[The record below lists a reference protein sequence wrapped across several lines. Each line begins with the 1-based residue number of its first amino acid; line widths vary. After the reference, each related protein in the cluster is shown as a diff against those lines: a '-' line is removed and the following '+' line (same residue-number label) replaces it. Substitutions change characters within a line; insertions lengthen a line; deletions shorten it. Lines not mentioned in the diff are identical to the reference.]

1 VHQSRNAQ
9 FWPHAPNGADP
20 YPCARHGDS
29 DDALGESDRRF
40 LALLEGRQAGG
51 LQFLLL
57 AALVVAA
64 RRSFLLS

>member
-1 VHQSRNAQ
+1 M
-9 FWPHAPNGADP
+9 
-20 YPCARHGDS
+20 
-29 DDALGESDRRF
+29 GESGRRF
-40 LALLEGRQAGG
+40 LALSDGRQAGG